1 MGKDQEDCQI
11 KLLHEQV
18 TAALQERKTE
28 KSEQQKELEGKI
40 DAKKVQL
47 ENAKATL
54 DLIPAQYG
62 YQNALEVTKAA
73 PAGYTKE
80 WKINGEAVTIGVEKR

>member
-28 KSEQQKELEGKI
+28 KSEQQKELEGTHKETE
-40 DAKKVQL
+40 QL
-47 ENAKATL
+47 VEQKTGHLLTL
-54 DLIPAQYG
+54 KTLKEHIT
-62 YQNALEVTKAA
+62 ALET
-73 PAGYTKE
+73 E
-80 WKINGEAVTIGVEKR
+80 LLLWFHII

>member
-28 KSEQQKELEGKI
+28 KSEQQKELEGTQETEQLVEQ
-40 DAKKVQL
+40 KKGHL
-47 ENAKATL
+47 LTL
-54 DLIPAQYG
+54 KTLKEHIT
-62 YQNALEVTKAA
+62 ALET
-73 PAGYTKE
+73 E
-80 WKINGEAVTIGVEKR
+80 LLLWFHII